1 MRWWATITFAA
12 AACGGAQAVAE
23 NAPAV
28 TVEQGALQGTA
39 SKTVIAFLGVPFA
52 APPVGDLRWRAP
64 APAVA
69 WTGTRKAD
77 RFGASCYQPYPP
89 PSFGPYTKEFTDTP
103 VPSEDC
109 LFLNVWAPARKGT
122 YPVLVWIHGGGF
134 GGGSGA
140 VPIYDG
146 AKLAAK
152 GAVVVSINYRVGPF
166 GFLAHPAL
174 SAEDPRRASGNYGLL
189 DQIAALKWIRTNI
202 ARFGGDPA
210 KVAIAGQSAGAASV
224 NDLLVSP
231 LAAGL
236 FSRAIS
242 ESGSGMGVDAP
253 ALAAAEKDG
262 VKFAAYLG
270 ASSAGELRALSA
282 EKIQSAVYLPI
293 AGPVP
298 DAMPRIRFRPV
309 LDGYVMTR
317 DATDP
322 TTPPTSKA
330 PLLTGFTA
338 DEASD
343 EAPRTRD
350 ALISDVR
357 ARFGTHADAILALY
371 PHANDAEAATSATL
385 LARDR
390 YLASLVLWTNSRQAI
405 SGDPV
410 YRYEFTQPIPVSQG
424 PSFGAFHTAEVP
436 YLFGNLD
443 TSLRP
448 YDATDRRVSELV
460 QGYWLN
466 FARTGDPNAKGLPAW
481 SAVNGRSEQVLKL
494 GPDPAMG
501 PGVSTPQ
508 RLAALRDFVAD
519 GGSLS
524 LF

>member
-1 MRWWATITFAA
+1 MRWAAAIASGMVCLAATAA
-12 AACGGAQAVAE
+12 AARGATTVA
-23 NAPAV
+23 
-28 TVEQGALQGTA
+28 VEQGTLQGT
-39 SKTVIAFLGVPFA
+39 SRQSVVAFLGVPFA
-52 APPVGDLRWRAP
+52 APPLGDLRWRPP
-64 APAVA
+64 AKPVA
-69 WTGTRKAD
+69 WTGVRKAD
-77 RFGASCYQPYPP
+77 HFGASCYQPFPA

-103 VPSEDC
+103 APSEDC
-109 LFLNVWAPARKGT
+109 LFLNVWAPPKKGT

-146 AKLAAK
+146 ANLAAK
-152 GAVVVSINYRVGPF
+152 GAVVVTINYRVGPF

-174 SAEDPRRASGNYGLL
+174 SAEDPHHASGNYGLL
-189 DQIAALKWIRTNI
+189 DQIAALKWVRKNI

-210 KVAIAGQSAGAASV
+210 KVTIAGQSAGAASV

-253 ALAAAEKDG
+253 PLAAAEQEG
-262 VKFAAYLG
+262 IKFAAYVG
-270 ASSAGELRALSA
+270 ASSAGGLRALPA

-298 DAMPRIRFRPV
+298 DTMPRIRFRPV

-322 TTPPTSKA
+322 AAPSTSKA

-343 EAPRTRD
+343 QAPKTRD
-350 ALISDVR
+350 ALINDVR
-357 ARFGTHADAILALY
+357 ARFGTHADSILALY
-371 PHANDAEAATSATL
+371 PHASEAEAAASAKL

-390 YLASLVLWTNSRQAI
+390 YLASLVLWTNSRRAT

-410 YRYEFTQPIPVSQG
+410 YRYEFTQPVPVTQG

-443 TSLRP
+443 TSWRP
-448 YDATDRRVSELV
+448 YDATDRRVAGLV
-460 QGYWLN
+460 QSYWLN
-466 FARTGDPNAKGLPAW
+466 FARTGNPNGNGLPQW
-481 SAVNGRSEQVLKL
+481 PAVNGKSDEVFKL
-494 GPDPAMG
+494 GPDPVSG
-501 PGVSTPQ
+501 PAVSTPE
-508 RLAALRDFVAD
+508 RLAALRGFVAD